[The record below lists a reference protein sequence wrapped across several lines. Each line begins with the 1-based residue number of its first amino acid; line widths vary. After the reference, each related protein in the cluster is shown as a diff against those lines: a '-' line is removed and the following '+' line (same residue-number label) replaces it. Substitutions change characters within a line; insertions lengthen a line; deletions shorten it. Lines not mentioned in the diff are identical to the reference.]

1 MAAIRRLL
9 VLIAAALLVL
19 PTAAPAADPYEINVI
34 TSLTG
39 PAGFLGQAQQS
50 ALRALEAKVNK
61 SGGIEGRPIKFVI
74 HDDATVPQ
82 NAVQLVNQLI
92 AEKVPYFIGPALVQQ
107 CLAVAPL
114 IKDNGPVGYCLSNGV
129 RPPAGSYQFSSMM
142 LSGNFITAAI
152 RYARLKGARRVGVIV
167 GTDATGQDAERSFD
181 ETMALPENR
190 EMTVSD
196 REHFN
201 LSDITVAAQL
211 ARIKASNADLILAW
225 STGTP
230 VATVLRGIKELGMDN
245 IPVIISSGNAT
256 IPQMKQYAPIL
267 PKEVLFGVPAGLV
280 PDQVTSR
287 ANKAA
292 IQDCVQAMAAIGV
305 KPDLLSLTGW
315 DPGLLV
321 VDAVK
326 KLKIANVTPERM
338 RTYISGLNGFAG
350 AAGIYDF
357 RSIPQRGLDERQT
370 YVARWDIDKAA
381 FVGISKAGGAP
392 L

>member
-1 MAAIRRLL
+1 MRRILA
-9 VLIAAALLVL
+9 LIAAAMLLQ
-19 PTAAPAADPYEINVI
+19 PAAAPAAEPYEINVV

-39 PAGFLGQAQQS
+39 PAGFLGQAEQT
-50 ALRALEAKVNK
+50 ALRALEAEVNK
-61 SGGIEGRPIKFVI
+61 SGGIEGRPIQFVI

-92 AEKVPYFIGPALVQQ
+92 AEKVPYFLGPSLVQQ

-114 IKDNGPVGYCLSNGV
+114 IKDNGPLGYCMSNGI
-129 RPPAGSYQFSSMM
+129 RPPAGSYQFSAMM
-142 LSGNFITAAI
+142 LSGNFVTAAI
-152 RYARLKGARRVGVIV
+152 RYARLKGARRIGFIV
-167 GTDATGQDAERSFD
+167 GTDATGQDAERGFD

-190 EMTVSD
+190 EMTVVD

-201 LSDITVAAQL
+201 LTDITVAAQL
-211 ARIKASNADLILAW
+211 ARIKAANPDLIFAW

-230 VATVLRGIKELGMDN
+230 VATVLRGVKELGLDN
-245 IPVIISSGNAT
+245 VPIIISSGNAT

-280 PDQVTSR
+280 PDQITSR

-292 IQDCVQAMAAIGV
+292 IQDCVQAMAALGV

-315 DPGLLV
+315 DPGLIV
-321 VDAVK
+321 VAAVK
-326 KLKIANVTPERM
+326 KIGIANVTPERL
-338 RTYISGLNGFAG
+338 RTYIAGLNGFAG

-357 RSIPQRGLDERQT
+357 RGIPQRGLDERQT

-381 FVGISKAGGAP
+381 FIGISKAGGVP